1 MQEPCSVLQGWRRLP
16 PLHYHPTGLGVPHKS
31 TQQLEYRCIDTFD
44 VGGIED
50 DRALCLQ
57 GGL

>member
-1 MQEPCSVLQGWRRLP
+1 LS
-16 PLHYHPTGLGVPHKS
+16 PLHRYPTGLGVPHKS
-31 TQQLEYRCIDTFD
+31 TQHLEHRRIDTFD

-50 DRALCLQ
+50 NWALCSQ

>member
-1 MQEPCSVLQGWRRLP
+1 LP
-16 PLHYHPTGLGVPHKS
+16 PLHHYPTGLGIWHKS
-31 TQQLEYRCIDTFD
+31 TQHLEYRRIDTFD

-50 DRALCLQ
+50 NRALCSK